1 MELKRNRRG
10 NGNGK
15 RMRILH
21 EVLDWSRVIATGL
34 ALAFVISNT
43 LIANAQ
49 VPTGSME
56 ETIMPGSRIIINRL
70 AYMSKEPSRGDIISF
85 YYPDDGK
92 SVYLK
97 RVIGLPGES
106 VEGREGR
113 EK

>member
-49 VPTGSME
+49 VPKGSM
-56 ETIMPGSRIIINRL
+56 
-70 AYMSKEPSRGDIISF
+70 
-85 YYPDDGK
+85 
-92 SVYLK
+92 
-97 RVIGLPGES
+97 
-106 VEGREGR
+106 
-113 EK
+113 